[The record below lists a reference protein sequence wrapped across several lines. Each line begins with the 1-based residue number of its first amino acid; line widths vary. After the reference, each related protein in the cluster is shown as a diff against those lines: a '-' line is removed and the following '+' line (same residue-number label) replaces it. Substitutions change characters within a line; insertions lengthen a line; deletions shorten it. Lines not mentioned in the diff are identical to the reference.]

1 MNNRLEWLRKQANVK
16 QETLAEAM
24 GVSRQTIS
32 SIETG
37 KYNPSII
44 LAMKIARYFD
54 LTVEEVFIYEEE
66 NQWRKPFLPNA
77 I

>member
-44 LAMKIARYFD
+44 LAMKLARYFD

-66 NQWRKPFLPNA
+66 IQ
-77 I
+77 

>member
-1 MNNRLEWLRKQANVK
+1 MQNRLEALRKQYNVK
-16 QETLAEAM
+16 QETFAEAM

-44 LAMKIARYFD
+44 LAIKIARYFNLAVED
-54 LTVEEVFIYEEE
+54 IFIFEEVSS
-66 NQWRKPFLPNA
+66 
-77 I
+77 

>member
-1 MNNRLEWLRKQANVK
+1 MQNRLEALRKQYNVK
-16 QETLAEAM
+16 QETFAEAM

-44 LAMKIARYFD
+44 LAIKIARYFN
-54 LTVEEVFIYEEE
+54 LAVEDIFIFEE
-66 NQWRKPFLPNA
+66 A
-77 I
+77 